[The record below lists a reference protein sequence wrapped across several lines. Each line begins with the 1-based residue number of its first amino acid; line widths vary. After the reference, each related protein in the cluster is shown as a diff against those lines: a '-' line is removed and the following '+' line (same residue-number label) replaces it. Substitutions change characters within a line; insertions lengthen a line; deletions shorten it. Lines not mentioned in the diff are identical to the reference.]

1 MHVLV
6 TKRLT
11 LRTPTWLDAESI
23 AAGLSNW
30 DVARMLTKVPFPYF
44 AKDAE
49 EWIAQVCAD
58 PDALVYTIHREQ
70 LIGVVSIE
78 GAVPQPHLGYWMDEP
93 WHGHGYMTEA
103 AAALLAHA
111 FDARS
116 IWAVESAAISDNP
129 ASLRVQEKLGFSV
142 SGLKEAYA
150 RPRGGPV
157 KLITTRL
164 SAATWRAGAS
174 GLEQSAA

>member
-11 LRTPTWLDAESI
+11 LRKPTFLDAEQI

-30 DVARMLTKVPFPYF
+30 NVARMLTKVPYPYF
-44 AKDAE
+44 VKDAE
-49 EWIAQVCAD
+49 EWIEHVCGD

-70 LIGVVSIE
+70 LIGVVAIE
-78 GAVPQPHLGYWMDEP
+78 GGGPQPHLGYWLAEP

-103 AAALLAHA
+103 VGALLTHA
-111 FDARS
+111 FDTRS
-116 IWAVESAAISDNP
+116 IWAIESAAISDNP
-129 ASLRVQEKLGFSV
+129 ASLRVQEKLGFTV
-142 SGLKEAYA
+142 NGLRDAYS

-157 KLITTRL
+157 QLLTTRL
-164 SAATWRAGAS
+164 SAATWRAGL
-174 GLEQSAA
+174 GRLERTAA